1 MQFINSI
8 IDAFSHIKPIDVV
21 DMVIVSYIIYRVL
34 LLLRSLG
41 AMHKLRGIL
50 FILVVLWISSW
61 LPTFN
66 WLLRQA
72 MVPGIIALV
81 VVFAPELR
89 IAIERLGRS
98 TPFWMTIT
106 HVGVELQQHVINEVT
121 DAAAEFSERGIG
133 ALIVLERDDPLM
145 DIVRTGK
152 QINGVV
158 SMDLLHT
165 IFYPKSPLHD
175 GAVVVRGDRVLAAA
189 CVLPHSE
196 SPGLSATVGMRHR
209 AAVGIT
215 ERSDCVC
222 VVVSEETGVISLA
235 VGGVISPSLE
245 KVQLVERLLGLFE
258 AEHEH
263 TSFFFWRR

>member
-1 MQFINSI
+1 MRLVGLIL
-8 IDAFSHIKPIDVV
+8 DAFYQLKPIDIVDVV
-21 DMVIVSYIIYRVL
+21 VVTYIVYRVL
-34 LLLRSLG
+34 LMLRSLG

-50 FILVVLWISSW
+50 FILILLWLSSG

-89 IAIERLGRS
+89 IAVERLGRS
-98 TPFWMTIT
+98 TPIWLNIA
-106 HVGVELQQHVINEVT
+106 HVGVELQQHVINEVADT
-121 DAAAEFSERGIG
+121 AEEFSDRGIG
-133 ALIVLERDDPLM
+133 ALIVLERDNTLM

-158 SMDLLHT
+158 SMDLLQT
-165 IFYPKSPLHD
+165 IFFPRSPLHD
-175 GAVVVRGDRVLAAA
+175 GAVVVRGDRILAAA

-235 VGGVISPSLE
+235 GGGVLSPSLE

-258 AEHEH
+258 AEQEH

>member
-1 MQFINSI
+1 MQFVAPAIH
-8 IDAFSHIKPIDVV
+8 AFYQLRPIDIV
-21 DMVIVSYIIYRVL
+21 DMAVVAYIVYRIL
-34 LLLRSLG
+34 LLLRGLG

-50 FILVVLWISSW
+50 FLVVLLWLSSG

-66 WLLRQA
+66 WLIRQA

-89 IAIERLGRS
+89 IAVERLGRS
-98 TPFWMTIT
+98 TPNWLNIAR
-106 HVGVELQQHVINEVT
+106 VGVELQQHVINEVA
-121 DAAAEFSERGIG
+121 DAAAEFSEHGIG
-133 ALIVLERDDPLM
+133 ALLVLERESTLM
-145 DIVRTGK
+145 DIIRTGK
-152 QINGVV
+152 QIGAVV
-158 SMDLLHT
+158 SMEILQT
-165 IFYPKSPLHD
+165 IFFPRSPLHD
-175 GAVVVRGDRVLAAA
+175 GAVVIRGDRILAAG

-196 SPGLSATVGMRHR
+196 SPVLSATVGMRHR

-222 VVVSEETGVISLA
+222 VVISEETGVISLA

-258 AEHEH
+258 AEHER